1 MRGVRRTRDQR
12 GALSIEFLL
21 IISALM
27 IVFLVMLQYAVKA
40 HAHRVAEAAAEEALA
55 AAAAYD
61 GSTNSGQAAGSHLL
75 DDLGSDLSNP
85 SIVVTR
91 SQTTATVTVTGE
103 VQPFIPFLPVHV
115 TVHLEGPVEHFVE
128 RP

>member
-1 MRGVRRTRDQR
+1 MRRLRRTRDQR

-55 AAAAYD
+55 AASAYD
-61 GSTNSGQAAGSHLL
+61 GSVDSGETAANHYLN
-75 DDLGSDLSNP
+75 DIGSDLDNA
-85 SIVVTR
+85 
-91 SQTTATVTVTGE
+91 QVTVTRNQSTAAVTVKGD
-103 VQPFIPFLPVHV
+103 VQPFIPFLSVHV
-115 TVHLEGPVEHFVE
+115 SVHLEGPIEKFVE
-128 RP
+128 SP